1 LDNNA
6 EYQKDNG
13 SELGRRFG
21 KGNSHSFLIT
31 APPNS

>member
-21 KGNSHSFLIT
+21 KGNSHSFLVP
-31 APPNS
+31 ASANR